1 MLQFTTIMVR
11 LCNFK
16 IFTLQKSQNS
26 MFLLICQIS
35 WFEQLKLYDDAI
47 FKIFR
52 FAEIT
57 KFYVFTHLTNFMICA
72 LSNCKILQFFK
83 FSLCRNLKIQ
93 SFLFFDNFDDLYNN
107 KIMQFYATLLCSL
120 SLYKSLITFKT
131 SKKLC
136 ENTSLII
143 V

>member
-1 MLQFTTIMVR
+1 MILVFVI
-11 LCNFK
+11 FK

-35 WFEQLKLYDDAI
+35 WFAQLKLYDDAI

-72 LSNCKILQFFK
+72 LSNCIFTLQKSQNSK
-83 FSLCRNLKIQ
+83 FL
-93 SFLFFDNFDDLYNN
+93 LFWQFYVNDLYNN
-107 KIMQFYATLLCSL
+107 KIMKFLKFSHCRNHKIVFEHRILVWTQFVFNFCYAETP
-120 SLYKSLITFKT
+120 K
-131 SKKLC
+131 
-136 ENTSLII
+136 N
-143 V
+143 